1 MSQKAKKIGLTCVVL
16 VVAFGGLLYS
26 TLSEG
31 TEYYKHV
38 DEVMADPGAWYGKN
52 LQLHGF
58 VRGEPARKR
67 DSLEYRFDVQSNGK
81 VVRAFYTG
89 IVPDTFKADSEV
101 VLKGRLAPD
110 GTFQVEKDGVMA
122 KCPSKYDPAKLPPAG
137 AGPAATST
145 SGAKSSGSSG
155 TR

>member
-1 MSQKAKKIGLTCVVL
+1 MSHKATKIGLTCVVL
-16 VVAFGGLLYS
+16 VLAFGGLLYS

-38 DEVMADPGAWYGKN
+38 DEVMANPGAWYGKN

-58 VRGEPARKR
+58 VQGEPSRKR
-67 DSLEYRFDVQSNGK
+67 DSLEYRFDVQNKG
-81 VVRAFYTG
+81 VIVRAYYTG

-101 VLKGRLAPD
+101 VLKGKLASD
-110 GTFQVEKDGVMA
+110 GTFRVEKDGVMA

-145 SGAKSSGSSG
+145 SGTKSSGPSG

>member
-1 MSQKAKKIGLTCVVL
+1 MSQKAARIGVTCVVL
-16 VVAFGGLLYS
+16 TLAFGGLLYS

-38 DEVMADPGAWYGKN
+38 DEVMANPDAWQGKN

-58 VRGEPARKR
+58 VQGEPYRTR
-67 DSLEYRFDVQSNGK
+67 DSLRYRFDVQNNGK
-81 VVRAFYTG
+81 VVRAYYTG

-101 VLKGRLAPD
+101 VLKGRLAAD

-137 AGPAATST
+137 GTGAAPTATS
-145 SGAKSSGSSG
+145 G
-155 TR
+155 TK

>member
-1 MSQKAKKIGLTCVVL
+1 MSQKTVKIGVTCAVL
-16 VVAFGGLLYS
+16 IMALGGLLYS

-38 DEVMADPGAWYGKN
+38 DEVVANPGAWHGKN

-58 VRGEPARKR
+58 VKGEPARKR
-67 DSLEYRFDVQSNGK
+67 DSLEYRFDVQNNGK
-81 VVRAFYTG
+81 VVRAYYTG

-101 VLKGRLAPD
+101 VLQGRLASD
-110 GTFQVEKDGVMA
+110 GTFQVAKDGVMA

-137 AGPAATST
+137 A
-145 SGAKSSGSSG
+145 SGATPSDRSG

>member
-1 MSQKAKKIGLTCVVL
+1 MSQKAAKIGVTCVVL
-16 VVAFGGLLYS
+16 ALAFGGLLYS

-38 DEVMADPGAWYGKN
+38 DEVVTNPDAWTGKN

-58 VRGEPARKR
+58 VQGEPARKR
-67 DSLEYRFDVQSNGK
+67 DSLEYRFDVQNKGK
-81 VVRAFYTG
+81 VVRAYYTG

-101 VLKGRLAPD
+101 VLKGRLSAD

-137 AGPAATST
+137 ASGTTPPVT
-145 SGAKSSGSSG
+145 SGTK
-155 TR
+155 